1 MSEECLRRRR
11 EVCGCFSED
20 LHTSNITDRIAPS
33 KHEPL
38 RKVLEVDIQY
48 IIGYFWNFVNVI
60 STYQRYFQSESGEVG
75 ILSFRYDP
83 SRA

>member
-1 MSEECLRRRR
+1 M
-11 EVCGCFSED
+11 CGCFSED

-60 STYQRYFQSESGEVG
+60 STIKDISRVKVG
-75 ILSFRYDP
+75 KWEFYLLDMIPRVLDSVAHI
-83 SRA
+83 SSM